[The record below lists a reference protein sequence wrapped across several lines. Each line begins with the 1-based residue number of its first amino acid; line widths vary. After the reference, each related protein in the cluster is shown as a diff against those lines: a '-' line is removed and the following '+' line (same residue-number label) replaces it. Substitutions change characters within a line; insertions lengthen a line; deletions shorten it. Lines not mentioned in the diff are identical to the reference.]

1 MVLIQGLIVSSMA
14 HCDAQQSQQAATE
27 IVRASSHFRGFSIFK
42 LQATDLKILCKH
54 FIFFQPNLFFQ
65 GCLFLNFVLI
75 KGDAM
80 NLRLDHLS

>member
-42 LQATDLKILCKH
+42 LQATDFK
-54 FIFFQPNLFFQ
+54 IFFLQIKFRVSLDFLDFF
-65 GCLFLNFVLI
+65 GEHRS
-75 KGDAM
+75 KSHDT
-80 NLRLDHLS
+80 LDD

>member
-42 LQATDLKILCKH
+42 LQATDLKILYKQKQ
-54 FIFFQPNLFFQ
+54 FKASLD
-65 GCLFLNFVLI
+65 FLEFLSV
-75 KGDAM
+75 M
-80 NLRLDHLS
+80 SLRRTSKD